1 MSAQVT
7 ERDAAAALGADGP
20 FADTDASFAVRP
32 EQQAMAAAVESI
44 IDARGEL
51 VVEAGTGTGKTFA
64 YLVPVLLSGA
74 RTIISTGTKTL
85 QEQLFHRDLPR
96 VREALGVSVSA
107 ALLKGRANYL
117 CLHRLDRSA
126 GDASNAGAQQQA
138 DLVAIRSWAKRT
150 RGGDIAELGAVPESA
165 QVWSSVTST
174 NENCLG
180 TECAFFGDCHVVNA
194 RRAALTADIVVVN
207 HHLLFADL
215 ALKQEGFGEL
225 LPGADVFV
233 IDEAHQLPELAGQF
247 FSLSLSARQLRDLGV
262 DTQREAAGVTGL
274 LPLLAALLGDIEA
287 AVRRLRF
294 ALDPLPRRGAW
305 TLASGNDAVNHAL
318 DDVEQALDTI
328 GVGLAS
334 HLEAADGLSACHARS
349 QEYLHRI
356 RVLRAAPRT
365 GWVHWFE
372 LGDRGFNLSVTPL
385 DVAEP
390 LTAFRAQTRAAWVF
404 TSATLAVGSD
414 FQLFQAQTG
423 LGAADTLRLP
433 SPFDFTRNALLYLPR
448 GLPMPQSRDYTEQV
462 IAKLR
467 PALAASRGR
476 AFLLFTSHRA
486 LQIAARLLADLPF
499 PLLVQ
504 GSAPRA
510 LLLDRFREAGNAVL
524 LGAAS
529 FWEGVDV
536 RGDALSLVAIDKLPF
551 AAPDDPI
558 LEARL
563 AAIREDG
570 GNPFFDQQLPSAAL
584 ALRQGVGRLIRA
596 VDDRGVLM
604 LCDPRLTEAR
614 YGRVFLDA
622 LPPMPRTHALSD
634 VEAFFAQDHA
644 SVASLPPRD

>member
-1 MSAQVT
+1 MPVA
-7 ERDAAAALGADGP
+7 ERGAAAVLGADGP

-32 EQQAMAAAVESI
+32 EQQAMAIAVERS

-117 CLHRLDRSA
+117 CLHRLERSA
-126 GDASNAGAQQQA
+126 GDAANAGAQQQS
-138 DLVAIRSWAKRT
+138 DLVAIRSWAART
-150 RGGDIAELGAVPESA
+150 RRGEIAELGAVPESA

-194 RRAALTADIVVVN
+194 RRAALTADVVVVN

-305 TLASGNDAVNHAL
+305 TLASGSDAVNHAL

-328 GVGLAS
+328 GVGLS
-334 HLEAADGLSACHARS
+334 SYLESADGLAACHARS
-349 QEYLHRI
+349 QEYLRRI
-356 RVLRAAPRT
+356 RVLRAAPRA

-372 LGDRGFNLSVTPL
+372 LSDRGFNLSVTPL

-390 LTAFRAQTRAAWVF
+390 LTAFRAQSRAAWVF
-404 TSATLAVGSD
+404 TSATLAVGAD

-423 LGAADTLRLP
+423 LGEAETLRLP
-433 SPFDFTRNALLYLPR
+433 SPFDYTRNALLYLPR
-448 GLPMPQSRDYTEQV
+448 GLPMPQSRDYTEKV
-462 IAKLR
+462 VACLR
-467 PALAASRGR
+467 PALAASAGR

-510 LLLDRFREAGNAVL
+510 LLLDQFRAAGNAVL

-584 ALRQGVGRLIRA
+584 ALRQGAGRLIRA

-604 LCDPRLTEAR
+604 LCDPRLLEAR
-614 YGRVFLDA
+614 YGRQFLGA
-622 LPPMPRTHALSD
+622 LPPMPRTHELAD
-634 VEAFFAQDHA
+634 VTAFFA
-644 SVASLPPRD
+644 